1 VLTTSSESYH
11 AGSSPTL
18 AEFRVCALSFGTCP
32 LQVTIST
39 EGTVAVRYMSETTL
53 NLAVTPLNLTAVVPV
68 SLLLKMPTDL
78 ARLARLLADA

>member
-1 VLTTSSESYH
+1 M
-11 AGSSPTL
+11 
-18 AEFRVCALSFGTCP
+18 
-32 LQVTIST
+32 
-39 EGTVAVRYMSETTL
+39 RYMSETTL